1 MLDLDQRM
9 LSAADYGTQASV
21 AAPKVS
27 KRLKARF
34 MRIVRTILALAIAI
48 SLAMLPAGASASGF
62 AMSSG
67 DMQAAMQ
74 AGGDGDMSM
83 DDCCPDMK
91 GTGSDTGYKCGMG
104 FCCVGGTVALAD
116 IRPLAFEF
124 LAVAAAETAIPADQV
139 VDSRGGSPPFRPPR
153 I

>member
-1 MLDLDQRM
+1 
-9 LSAADYGTQASV
+9 
-21 AAPKVS
+21 
-27 KRLKARF
+27 

-48 SLAMLPAGASASGF
+48 SLAMLPAGASASSL
-62 AMSSG
+62 AMSPD

-74 AGGDGDMSM
+74 MGGVGDMSM

-104 FCCVGGTVALAD
+104 FCCVSGTVALAD
-116 IRPLAFEF
+116 VRPLAFEF
-124 LAVAAAETAIPADQV
+124 LAAAAGKTAIPADQV
-139 VDSRGGSPPFRPPR
+139 VAFRGGSPPFRPPR

>member
-1 MLDLDQRM
+1 
-9 LSAADYGTQASV
+9 
-21 AAPKVS
+21 
-27 KRLKARF
+27 

-48 SLAMLPAGASASGF
+48 SLAMLPAGASASSLT
-62 AMSSG
+62 MSSG

-74 AGGDGDMSM
+74 VGGDGDMSM

-91 GTGSDTGYKCGMG
+91 GTGSDSSYKCGMG

-124 LAVAAAETAIPADQV
+124 LAVAAAEAAIPADQV
-139 VDSRGGSPPFRPPR
+139 VASRGGSPPFRPPL
-153 I
+153 ILSP